1 MLSDIFMEL
10 KVKNWDDLVSDLT
23 NSAEDAMDYWRQ
35 LDSAIKK
42 FNKEYS
48 ERKAKKTAEI
58 KFRPQ
63 NWAPKSQEG
72 VYTLRVHNKYMVLEH
87 NGKSVH
93 CACDPEDKFDMMKGF
108 ELLLKRLKDDKQ
120 S

>member
-1 MLSDIFMEL
+1 MLSDIFTEL
-10 KVKNWDDLVSDLT
+10 GMKDWYDLVFDLT
-23 NSAEDAMDYWRQ
+23 NSAEDTMDYWRQ

-48 ERKAKKTAEI
+48 ERKAKETA
-58 KFRPQ
+58 KVKVRPQ

-72 VYTLRVHNKYMVLEH
+72 EYTLRVHNKYMVLEY

>member
-1 MLSDIFMEL
+1 MLDDIFMSLKFRDYDDLIFEL
-10 KVKNWDDLVSDLT
+10 KD
-23 NSAEDAMDYWRQ
+23 SAEDAMDYWRQ
-35 LDSAIKK
+35 LNSAIKK

-48 ERKAKKTAEI
+48 ERKAKKTAKI
-58 KFRPQ
+58 KVRPQ

-72 VYTLRVHNKYMVLEH
+72 EYTLRVHNKYMVLEH

-93 CACDPEDKFDMMKGF
+93 CACDPEDKFDMKQGF
-108 ELLLKRLKDDKQ
+108 ELLLKRLQDDKQ

>member
-1 MLSDIFMEL
+1 MLNGIFTEL
-10 KVKNWDDLVSDLT
+10 GMKDWYDLVFDLT
-23 NSAEDAMDYWRQ
+23 NSAEDTMDYWRQ

-48 ERKAKKTAEI
+48 ERKAKVKV
-58 KFRPQ
+58 RPQ

-72 VYTLRVHNKYMVLEH
+72 EYTLRVHNKYMVLEH